1 MQCIDAVVDMP
12 PTETEAALRAALAVQ
27 GFGVLTEID
36 VAAVLRDKL
45 GIERPFLKILGA
57 CNPTFAQRA
66 LALDPSVSLLLP
78 CNVAVEAT
86 ASKTKI
92 SAVDPLSLM
101 GDPAFAELA
110 REVATRLRGAVDAVA
125 RNRKSPG

>member
-1 MQCIDAVVDMP
+1 MP

-27 GFGVLTEID
+27 GFGVLTELD

-45 GIERPFLKILGA
+45 GVERPFLKILGA

-66 LALDPSVSLLLP
+66 LDSDPSVSLLRP
-78 CNVAVEAT
+78 CNVVVEAT
-86 ASKTKI
+86 ASGTKI
-92 SAVDPLSLM
+92 SAVDPLSVM
-101 GDPAFAELA
+101 GDPAFAELG